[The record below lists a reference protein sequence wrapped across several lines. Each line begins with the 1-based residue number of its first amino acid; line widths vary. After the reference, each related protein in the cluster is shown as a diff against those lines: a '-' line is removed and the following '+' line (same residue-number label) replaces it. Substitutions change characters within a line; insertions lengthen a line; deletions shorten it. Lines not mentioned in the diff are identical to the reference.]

1 MVLERAWRGVAVIYA
16 SSNGLPTAKRIEDQ
30 LKMREIPC
38 LLLKYEQ
45 ADLDKL
51 WDCVDYFIFVMAVG
65 GAVRAA
71 CAHAKGK
78 DLDPLILV
86 VDDAGR
92 YVVPILGSHWGA
104 NEGAK
109 ELSSMLGATAVI
121 TTAAEQIGYTSVE
134 EIAAA
139 TLSKIVDLKAAI
151 KVNGA
156 IVRGEEVCV
165 DVPNLHMEDLRGNFR
180 YGRGCSYAI
189 VFGEEEE
196 QENVVRLKPLMLSV
210 GVGAK
215 EEAEVQ
221 LIEEAILHFLERLKV
236 DVSRVGVISSVR
248 SRVKDVADHFGVKFM
263 GFSFDELK
271 GFRYGCLTPPS
282 QKLIEL
288 GIGGVAEVCALLAG
302 GEKSRL
308 VLRKTPYMREVTVAI
323 ASYEG

>member
-1 MVLERAWRGVAVIYA
+1 
-16 SSNGLPTAKRIEDQ
+16 
-30 LKMREIPC
+30 
-38 LLLKYEQ
+38 
-45 ADLDKL
+45 
-51 WDCVDYFIFVMAVG
+51 
-65 GAVRAA
+65 
-71 CAHAKGK
+71 
-78 DLDPLILV
+78 
-86 VDDAGR
+86 
-92 YVVPILGSHWGA
+92 
-104 NEGAK
+104 
-109 ELSSMLGATAVI
+109 
-121 TTAAEQIGYTSVE
+121 
-134 EIAAA
+134 
-139 TLSKIVDLKAAI
+139 
-151 KVNGA
+151 
-156 IVRGEEVCV
+156 
-165 DVPNLHMEDLRGNFR
+165 
-180 YGRGCSYAI
+180 
-189 VFGEEEE
+189 
-196 QENVVRLKPLMLSV
+196 MLSV